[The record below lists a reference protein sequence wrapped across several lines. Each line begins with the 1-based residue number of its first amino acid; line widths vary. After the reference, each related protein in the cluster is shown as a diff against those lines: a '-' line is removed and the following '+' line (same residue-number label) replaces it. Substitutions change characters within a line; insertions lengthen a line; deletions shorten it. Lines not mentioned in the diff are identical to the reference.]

1 MEEKD
6 WREYLNYILIALIS
20 IVSLT
25 FLPMIGTTMGVEF
38 HFPTTKWEWSLF
50 ITVRACA
57 SIVNVLI
64 FHSFICQSKVNVKNE
79 PKYKE
84 AREILITTKKK
95 ARKPRSLAHFNAEEY
110 GKKGTSLLVGTFF
123 GTLVLTDAII
133 NFSLVNFLTY
143 VFTTTMAIVFGILEM
158 KKYEEYY
165 VTEYWEYAQMIKE
178 ENNDI
183 DKQHAVEKSD
193 RASSEKQG

>member
-1 MEEKD
+1 MEEKN
-6 WREYLNYILIALIS
+6 WREYLYYILIGLIS

-25 FLPMIGTTMGVEF
+25 FLPMIGSTFGAEF
-38 HFPTTKWEWSLF
+38 HFPQTKWELTLF

-64 FHSFICQSKVNVKNE
+64 FHSFVCQSKVNVKNE
-79 PKYKE
+79 PKYLE

-95 ARKPRSLAHFNAEEY
+95 NKQPRSLARFNVEEY
-110 GKKGTSLLVGTFF
+110 GKKGTSLLIGTFF
-123 GTLVLTDAII
+123 GTLVLTEAII

-143 VFTTTMAIVFGILEM
+143 VFTTTIAIVFGVLEM

-178 ENNDI
+178 DNYDT
-183 DKQHAVEKSD
+183 DKQHAIEESD
-193 RASSEKQG
+193 RASSEE

>member
-25 FLPMIGTTMGVEF
+25 FLPMIGSTMGSEF
-38 HFPTTKWEWSLF
+38 HFPETKWELTLF

-79 PKYKE
+79 QKYKE

-95 ARKPRSLAHFNAEEY
+95 SKKPRSLAHFNAEEY
-110 GKKGTSLLVGTFF
+110 GKKGTSLLIGTFF
-123 GTLVLTDAII
+123 GTLVLTEAVI

-143 VFTTTMAIVFGILEM
+143 VFTTTMAIGGGILEM

-178 ENNDI
+178 ENNNDTG
-183 DKQHAVEKSD
+183 KQCTIEKSD
-193 RASSEKQG
+193 GTSSEE

>member
-6 WREYLNYILIALIS
+6 WREYLNYILIGLIS

-25 FLPMIGTTMGVEF
+25 FLPMIGSKMGAEF
-38 HFPTTKWEWSLF
+38 HFPETKWELALF
-50 ITVRACA
+50 ITVRASA

-64 FHSFICQSKVNVKNE
+64 FHAFICQSKVNVKNE

-95 ARKPRSLAHFNAEEY
+95 NKKPRSLAHFNAEEY
-110 GKKGTSLLVGTFF
+110 GKKGTSLLIGTFF
-123 GTLVLTDAII
+123 GTLVLTEAVI

-143 VFTTTMAIVFGILEM
+143 VFTTTMAIIFGILEM

-178 ENNDI
+178 DSNNDT
-183 DKQHAVEKSD
+183 DKQHAIEKSD
-193 RASSEKQG
+193 RASSEE

>member
-25 FLPMIGTTMGVEF
+25 FLPMIGSTLGAEF
-38 HFPTTKWEWSLF
+38 HFPETKWELALF

-95 ARKPRSLAHFNAEEY
+95 NRKPRSLTRFNVEEY
-110 GKKGTSLLVGTFF
+110 GKKGTSLLIGTFF
-123 GTLVLTDAII
+123 GTLVLTEAII

-178 ENNDI
+178 ENENNDT
-183 DKQHAVEKSD
+183 DK
-193 RASSEKQG
+193 

>member
-1 MEEKD
+1 MDEKN
-6 WREYLNYILIALIS
+6 WREYLYYILIALIS
-20 IVSLT
+20 VVSLT
-25 FLPMIGTTMGVEF
+25 FLPMIGSTMGVEF
-38 HFPTTKWEWSLF
+38 DFPETKWEWALF

-79 PKYKE
+79 PKYLE

-95 ARKPRSLAHFNAEEY
+95 NKRPRSLAHFNAEEY
-110 GKKGTSLLVGTFF
+110 GKKGTSLLIGTFF
-123 GTLVLTDAII
+123 GTLVLTEAII

-143 VFTTTMAIVFGILEM
+143 VFTTTMAIVFGVLEM

-165 VTEYWEYAQMIKE
+165 TTEYWEYAQMIKE
-178 ENNDI
+178 NNNDT
-183 DKQHAVEKSD
+183 DKQYTVEKSD
-193 RASSEKQG
+193 RASSEE

>member
-1 MEEKD
+1 MDEKN
-6 WREYLNYILIALIS
+6 WREYLYYILIALIS

-25 FLPMIGTTMGVEF
+25 FLPMIGSTMGVEF
-38 HFPTTKWEWSLF
+38 HFPTTKWEWALF

-79 PKYKE
+79 PKYLE

-95 ARKPRSLAHFNAEEY
+95 NKKPRSLAHFNAEEY
-110 GKKGTSLLVGTFF
+110 GKKGTSLLIGTFF
-123 GTLVLTDAII
+123 GTLVLTEAII

-165 VTEYWEYAQMIKE
+165 TTEYWEYARMIKE
-178 ENNDI
+178 ANNDT
-183 DKQHAVEKSD
+183 DKQYAVEESD
-193 RASSEKQG
+193 RTSTKE

>member
-25 FLPMIGTTMGVEF
+25 FLPMIGSTMGVEF
-38 HFPTTKWEWSLF
+38 HFPTTKWELTLF

-64 FHSFICQSKVNVKNE
+64 FHSFICQSKINVKNE

-95 ARKPRSLAHFNAEEY
+95 ARKPRSLAHFNADEY
-110 GKKGTSLLVGTFF
+110 GKKGTSLLIGTFF
-123 GTLVLTDAII
+123 GTLVLTEAII

-165 VTEYWEYAQMIKE
+165 VTEYWEYAQMVKE
-178 ENNDI
+178 ENNDT
-183 DKQHAVEKSD
+183 DKQHTVKKSN
-193 RASSEKQG
+193 

>member
-25 FLPMIGTTMGVEF
+25 FLPMIGSTMGAEF
-38 HFPTTKWEWSLF
+38 HFPETKWELALF
-50 ITVRACA
+50 ITVRTCA

-95 ARKPRSLAHFNAEEY
+95 NRKPRSLTRFNVEEY
-110 GKKGTSLLVGTFF
+110 GKKGTSLLIGTFF
-123 GTLVLTDAII
+123 GTLVLTEAII

-143 VFTTTMAIVFGILEM
+143 VFTTMAIVFGVLEM

-178 ENNDI
+178 DNNDTS
-183 DKQHAVEKSD
+183 K
-193 RASSEKQG
+193 

>member
-1 MEEKD
+1 MDEKD

-25 FLPMIGTTMGVEF
+25 FLPMIGSTFGAEF
-38 HFPTTKWEWSLF
+38 HLPQTKLEWALF

-79 PKYKE
+79 QKYKE

-95 ARKPRSLAHFNAEEY
+95 NKKPRSLAHFNAEEY
-110 GKKGTSLLVGTFF
+110 GKKGTSLLIGTFF
-123 GTLVLTDAII
+123 GTLVLTEAVI
-133 NFSLVNFLTY
+133 NFSLVNFLAY
-143 VFTTTMAIVFGILEM
+143 VFTTTMAIVFGVLEM

-178 ENNDI
+178 ANNDT
-183 DKQHAVEKSD
+183 DKQHAIEKSD
-193 RASSEKQG
+193 RTSTKE

>member
-25 FLPMIGTTMGVEF
+25 FLPMIGSTVGAEF
-38 HFPTTKWEWSLF
+38 HFPETKWELALF

-64 FHSFICQSKVNVKNE
+64 FHSFVCQSKVNVKNE

-95 ARKPRSLAHFNAEEY
+95 NRKPRSLAHFNAEEY
-110 GKKGTSLLVGTFF
+110 GKKGTSLLIGTFF
-123 GTLVLTDAII
+123 GTLVLTEAII

-178 ENNDI
+178 DNNHDTS
-183 DKQHAVEKSD
+183 KQYAIKESD
-193 RASSEKQG
+193 RTSTKE

>member
-1 MEEKD
+1 MDEKN
-6 WREYLNYILIALIS
+6 WREYLYYILIALIS

-25 FLPMIGTTMGVEF
+25 FLPMIGSTMGVEF
-38 HFPTTKWEWSLF
+38 HFPESKWEWALF

-79 PKYKE
+79 PKYIE

-95 ARKPRSLAHFNAEEY
+95 NKKPRSLAHFNAEEY
-110 GKKGTSLLVGTFF
+110 GKKGTSLLIGTFF
-123 GTLVLTDAII
+123 GTLVLTEAII

-143 VFTTTMAIVFGILEM
+143 VFTTTMAIVFGVLEM

-165 VTEYWEYAQMIKE
+165 TTEYWEYAQMIKE
-178 ENNDI
+178 ENNDT
-183 DKQHAVEKSD
+183 DKQYTIEKSD
-193 RASSEKQG
+193 RASSEK

>member
-25 FLPMIGTTMGVEF
+25 FLPMIGSTLGAEF
-38 HFPTTKWEWSLF
+38 HFPETKWELALF

-64 FHSFICQSKVNVKNE
+64 FHAFICQSKINVKNE
-79 PKYKE
+79 PKYLE

-95 ARKPRSLAHFNAEEY
+95 NKKPRSLAHFNAEEY
-110 GKKGTSLLVGTFF
+110 GKKGTSLLIGTFF
-123 GTLVLTDAII
+123 GTLVLTEAII

-143 VFTTTMAIVFGILEM
+143 VFTTTMAIVFGVLEM

-165 VTEYWEYAQMIKE
+165 TTEYWEYAQMIKE
-178 ENNDI
+178 DSNNDT
-183 DKQHAVEKSD
+183 DKQRTVKESD
-193 RASSEKQG
+193 GTSTEE

>member
-1 MEEKD
+1 MDEKN

-25 FLPMIGTTMGVEF
+25 FLPMIGSTFGAEF
-38 HFPTTKWEWSLF
+38 HFPQTKWELTLF

-79 PKYKE
+79 TKYKE

-95 ARKPRSLAHFNAEEY
+95 NRKPRSLAKFNAEEY
-110 GKKGTSLLVGTFF
+110 GKKGTSLLIGTFF
-123 GTLVLTDAII
+123 GTLVLTEAVI
-133 NFSLVNFLTY
+133 NFSLVNFLSY
-143 VFTTTMAIVFGILEM
+143 VFTTTMAIVFGVLEM

-178 ENNDI
+178 ENNDT
-183 DKQHAVEKSD
+183 DKQRTVKESD
-193 RASSEKQG
+193 RASSEE

>member
-1 MEEKD
+1 MDEKN
-6 WREYLNYILIALIS
+6 WREYLYYILIALIS
-20 IVSLT
+20 VVSLT
-25 FLPMIGTTMGVEF
+25 FLPMIGSTMGVEF
-38 HFPTTKWEWSLF
+38 DFPETKWEWALF

-79 PKYKE
+79 PKYLE

-95 ARKPRSLAHFNAEEY
+95 NKKPRSLAHFNAEEY
-110 GKKGTSLLVGTFF
+110 GKKGTSLLIGTFF
-123 GTLVLTDAII
+123 GTLVLTEAII

-143 VFTTTMAIVFGILEM
+143 VFTTTMAIVFGVLEM

-165 VTEYWEYAQMIKE
+165 TTEYWEYAQMIKE
-178 ENNDI
+178 NNNDT
-183 DKQHAVEKSD
+183 DKQYTVEKSD
-193 RASSEKQG
+193 RASSEE

>member
-1 MEEKD
+1 MMEEKD

-38 HFPTTKWEWSLF
+38 HFPTTKWEWALF

-79 PKYKE
+79 TKYKE

-123 GTLVLTDAII
+123 GTLVLTEAII

-143 VFTTTMAIVFGILEM
+143 VFTTTMAIVFGVLEM

-178 ENNDI
+178 ENDGT
-183 DKQHAVEKSD
+183 DKQHAIEKSD
-193 RASSEKQG
+193 RASSEE

>member
-1 MEEKD
+1 MEERD

-25 FLPMIGTTMGVEF
+25 FLPMIGSTMGAEF
-38 HFPTTKWEWSLF
+38 HFPETKWELALF

-79 PKYKE
+79 PKYTE
-84 AREILITTKKK
+84 AREILITTKRKNK
-95 ARKPRSLAHFNAEEY
+95 KPRSLTRFNVEEY

-123 GTLVLTDAII
+123 GTLVLTEAII

-165 VTEYWEYAQMIKE
+165 TTEYWEYAQMIKE
-178 ENNDI
+178 DSNDT
-183 DKQHAVEKSD
+183 DKQYTVEKSD
-193 RASSEKQG
+193 RTSSEE

>member
-1 MEEKD
+1 MDEKN
-6 WREYLNYILIALIS
+6 WREYLYYILIALIS
-20 IVSLT
+20 VVSLT
-25 FLPMIGTTMGVEF
+25 FLPMIGSTMGVEF
-38 HFPTTKWEWSLF
+38 HFPKTKWEWALF

-79 PKYKE
+79 PKYLE

-95 ARKPRSLAHFNAEEY
+95 NKKPRSLAHFNAEEY
-110 GKKGTSLLVGTFF
+110 GKKGTSLLIGTFF
-123 GTLVLTDAII
+123 GTLVLTEAII

-143 VFTTTMAIVFGILEM
+143 VFTTTMAIVFGVLEM

-178 ENNDI
+178 ENNDT
-183 DKQHAVEKSD
+183 DKQYTVEKSD
-193 RASSEKQG
+193 RASSEE

>member
-6 WREYLNYILIALIS
+6 WREYLNYILIGLIS

-25 FLPMIGTTMGVEF
+25 FLPMIGSTMGAEF
-38 HFPTTKWEWSLF
+38 HFPQTKWELALF
-50 ITVRACA
+50 ITVRTCA

-64 FHSFICQSKVNVKNE
+64 FHAFICQSKVNVKNE

-84 AREILITTKKK
+84 AREILITSKQKS
-95 ARKPRSLAHFNAEEY
+95 RKPRSLAHFNAEEY
-110 GKKGTSLLVGTFF
+110 GKKATSLLIGTFF
-123 GTLVLTDAII
+123 GTLVLTEAVI

-143 VFTTTMAIVFGILEM
+143 VFTTTMAIVFGVLEM

-165 VTEYWEYAQMIKE
+165 VSEYWEYAQMIKE
-178 ENNDI
+178 ANNDT
-183 DKQHAVEKSD
+183 DKQHAIEESD
-193 RASSEKQG
+193 RASSEE